1 MSVAMA
7 NGEHPREERKD
18 QRDEGTRRDERP
30 WRQKD
35 VDVTYQPES
44 GQPGPS
50 R

>member
-1 MSVAMA
+1 MA
-7 NGEHPREERKD
+7 NEERPREERKEH
-18 QRDEGTRRDERP
+18 RDDDARRDERP

-35 VDVTYQPES
+35 IDVTYQPEC